1 MSLALPAFE
10 AYFHCL
16 HMMMIMTMMFLYLLK
31 IADDAPG
38 YALNMFCIPKHYE
51 DDLESVLIPSGLIS
65 DR

>member
-1 MSLALPAFE
+1 
-10 AYFHCL
+10 
-16 HMMMIMTMMFLYLLK
+16 MFVYLLK

-51 DDLESVLIPSGLIS
+51 DDLESVLIPSGLIN